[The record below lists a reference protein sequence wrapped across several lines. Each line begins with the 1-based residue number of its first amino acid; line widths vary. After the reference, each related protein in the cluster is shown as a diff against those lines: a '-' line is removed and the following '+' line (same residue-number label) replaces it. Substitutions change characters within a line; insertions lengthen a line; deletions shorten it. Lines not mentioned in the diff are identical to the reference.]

1 MQLLQVM
8 GKDVQNSSGQRLLL
22 GNYCCVGMA

>member
-8 GKDVQNSSGQRLLL
+8 GKDVQSGSRQGLLL